1 MHPTAQSFAERARE
15 RFGIDVT
22 VREFEEETSTAA
34 EAATAIGCDV
44 EQVANS
50 IALVVEG
57 ESADVAVGIVSGAER
72 VSLEKFAAV
81 RDAAAD
87 DVRIASPSE
96 VKETLG
102 WSIGGV
108 PPLGYETD
116 VPVVVDQSLLAFD
129 TIWGGAGTP
138 SAMVALDPEIVT
150 ELNDATTA
158 DISES

>member
-1 MHPTAQSFAERARE
+1 MHPTAQSFAERVRE

-138 SAMVALDPEIVT
+138 SAMVALDPEMVT